1 MVKFHNFLMDFSHD
15 LSFFQWMLYTTSEI
29 ELWLD
34 QLMNAPAHISLE
46 YICCFF
52 FGASVSY
59 FVQTGF
65 NFLPHLKK

>member
-1 MVKFHNFLMDFSHD
+1 MVEFHNFLMDISHD
-15 LSFFQWMLYTTSEI
+15 LSFFWWMLYTTSEI

-52 FGASVSY
+52 LG
-59 FVQTGF
+59 QC
-65 NFLPHLKK
+65 

>member
-1 MVKFHNFLMDFSHD
+1 MDFSHD
-15 LSFFQWMLYTTSEI
+15 LSFCRWMLYTTSEI

-46 YICCFF
+46 YICFF
-52 FGASVSY
+52 FVASVSY

-65 NFLPHLKK
+65 NFLPRLKKWRQQQDVK

>member
-1 MVKFHNFLMDFSHD
+1 MVKFHNFLMDFSDD
-15 LSFFQWMLYTTSEI
+15 LSFFQWILYTTSEI

-52 FGASVSY
+52 WASVSY